1 MIIIVVMERI
11 KEVITKKRGC
21 EMVER
26 LKAINVK
33 GISDRELHRLFL
45 IPFDSWMPD
54 EVKVFLTR
62 VKVEYKSRDIK
73 LRPIMDCNHAG
84 GVR

>member
-1 MIIIVVMERI
+1 MFSFDGKGVRCNDKK
-11 KEVITKKRGC
+11 KEG
-21 EMVER
+21 EMRER

-62 VKVEYKSRDIK
+62 VKAEYKSRDIK
-73 LRPIMDCNHAG
+73 LRPIMDCNYAG
-84 GVR
+84 RVK